1 MGRSNA
7 DRQENKAGGGS
18 GAGVGKSNGSPMTKI
33 VGAVAAVAVAVVCS
47 VFGIQTTSGNS
58 DSNSNNAQVTASQ
71 TTLSGGSA
79 SSSASSDS
87 SSSGSKT
94 TLLDSGKSDSGSSS
108 GSEARSNLTFRNEER
123 LQEHY
128 EKHGI
133 DMGFSSAEVY
143 LAGANKV
150 LSNPDC
156 LHKTE
161 SKDGDDAY
169 YLEDTGE
176 FVVVSKKGYIRT
188 YFLASK
194 DYFERQ

>member
-1 MGRSNA
+1 MGRSN
-7 DRQENKAGGGS
+7 GGVNNGNANNG
-18 GAGVGKSNGSPMTKI
+18 GAGNSSVNK
-33 VGAVAAVAVAVVCS
+33 VVAGAAALVVALVCY
-47 VFGIQTTSGNS
+47 VFGIQPS
-58 DSNSNNAQVTASQ
+58 
-71 TTLSGGSA
+71 SGGSA
-79 SSSASSDS
+79 SSSNNTQVTASQTVSGTESSAGSGAGSDDS
-87 SSSGSKT
+87 SSTGSAAE
-94 TLLDSGKSDSGSSS
+94 SSA
-108 GSEARSNLTFRNEER
+108 SEAVGTLTFRNEER

-133 DMGFSSAEVY
+133 DMGFSSAEAY

-150 LSNPDC
+150 ISDPSA

-161 SKDGDDAY
+161 AKDGDDAY

-176 FVVVSKKGYIRT
+176 FVVVSQAGYIRT